1 LKDPSH
7 FPTLPEIRQKA
18 LGEKNALIAYFLRG
32 SHYAVITVT
41 KDSLWMDMLPD
52 PGQRI
57 LEELRLSLTKS
68 PEQTHS
74 GVMSLDSISGVIYDS
89 LVSKPMAHLDKN
101 ITSIHLGLD
110 GLLSL
115 IPYESLKINK
125 GPRSRYLMEQY
136 DISYFTEVSTLTN
149 EPSDRVQKIA
159 IYTPTYQLQMVDTTS
174 DMALAQLV
182 RSGYYELPGA
192 AFESQQIGKLTNG
205 RLFNGNLATETAF
218 RDLAPDYDILHLSM
232 HGIIED
238 EHPFLSSLLFDQEN
252 DLHNDGFLRVGEI
265 HQLDL
270 KARMVVLS
278 ACNTGYGQI
287 RQGEGV
293 VSIAQAFQY
302 AGVPTAVMSLW
313 KVPDQSTSVI
323 MQEFYRGLKKG
334 LAKDRALTEAKR
346 HFLNSVSDPN
356 LRHPY
361 YWAGFI
367 LQGDTSSLQFA
378 GGLPWEFLLFDFA
391 VIALIVIYGW
401 RRSKVKR
408 PDTQVAGS

>member
-1 LKDPSH
+1 
-7 FPTLPEIRQKA
+7 
-18 LGEKNALIAYFLRG
+18 
-32 SHYAVITVT
+32 
-41 KDSLWMDMLPD
+41 
-52 PGQRI
+52 
-57 LEELRLSLTKS
+57 
-68 PEQTHS
+68 
-74 GVMSLDSISGVIYDS
+74 
-89 LVSKPMAHLDKN
+89 
-101 ITSIHLGLD
+101 
-110 GLLSL
+110 
-115 IPYESLKINK
+115 
-125 GPRSRYLMEQY
+125 MEQY

-293 VSIAQAFQY
+293 VSIAKAFQY